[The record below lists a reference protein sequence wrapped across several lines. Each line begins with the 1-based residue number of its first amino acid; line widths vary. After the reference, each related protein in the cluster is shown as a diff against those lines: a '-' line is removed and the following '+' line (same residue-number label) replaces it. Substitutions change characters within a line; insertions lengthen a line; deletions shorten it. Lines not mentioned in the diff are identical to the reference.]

1 MEGRAHPVSRASTS
15 QTRGTQLAITVER
28 ESFLNQR
35 GNPPRAP
42 ALAVRPTQT
51 RVREVIRPRTVLATR
66 DSQGPMVVHVWGAW
80 RASSKQRP
88 GMQRTSTVGL
98 ESTLHRIGKH
108 PRAHACNVPQTQ
120 TRPQDLMRPRTVSA
134 MLASPSPVAVA
145 NVWVALRACTNQQ
158 QDPMRVFSASR
169 ASTRRQ

>member
-1 MEGRAHPVSRASTS
+1 MEDRAHHVSQASTS
-15 QTRGTQLAITVER
+15 QTRGTQLAKTVER

-51 RVREVIRPRTVLATR
+51 RLREVIRPRTVLATR

-88 GMQRTSTVGL
+88 GMQRASTVGL

-108 PRAHACNVPQTQ
+108 PRAHACNVP
-120 TRPQDLMRPRTVSA
+120 
-134 MLASPSPVAVA
+134 
-145 NVWVALRACTNQQ
+145 
-158 QDPMRVFSASR
+158 
-169 ASTRRQ
+169 